1 MTLPLLLNE
10 LTRAEAREA
19 AGSALVLLPTG
30 ATEQHGPH
38 LPVGTDSMVVEAV
51 AREAAARVRPAIL
64 ALVAPTLA
72 FGSSPHHLQFGGTMS
87 VSTETY
93 YRLICDLLE
102 SLAEGGFR
110 RIFIVNGHGGNS
122 ELVQLAARDVAL
134 RREIAVAAGSYWT
147 IAWEHLTAE
156 GAGKVGHLPGHAGA
170 FETSLVAALRPEL
183 VREPRPERELD
194 PHSSPPM
201 PADPYR
207 AEIHGFWKRIDGYS
221 DSPARGHKDDGERFL
236 AAAVEGVADALTSFY
251 ARTAEALVAPY
262 RAG

>member
-1 MTLPLLLNE
+1 MELPLLLSE
-10 LTRAEAREA
+10 ITRAEARELA
-19 AGSALVLLPTG
+19 ARALVVLPTG

-38 LPVGTDSMVVEAV
+38 LPVGTDSMAVEAV
-51 AREAAARVRPAIL
+51 ARGAAALVRPGVP

-72 FGSSPHHLQFGGTMS
+72 FGSSPHHLPFGGTMS

-134 RREIAVAAGSYWT
+134 RRDLAVGAGSYWT
-147 IAWEHLTAE
+147 IAWAQLTAA

-194 PHSSPPM
+194 PRTSPPM

-207 AEIHGFWKRIDGYS
+207 AEFHGFWQSIDGYS
-221 DSPARGHKDDGERFL
+221 DSPARGSRDDGGRFL
-236 AAAVEGVADALTSFY
+236 AAAVEGVAEALRSFY
-251 ARTAEALVAPY
+251 ARAAAAQGEE
-262 RAG
+262 RA